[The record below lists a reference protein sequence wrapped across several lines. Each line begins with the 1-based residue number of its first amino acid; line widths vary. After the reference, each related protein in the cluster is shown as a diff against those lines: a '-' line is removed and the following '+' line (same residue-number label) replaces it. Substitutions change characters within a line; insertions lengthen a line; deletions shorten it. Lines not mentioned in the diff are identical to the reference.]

1 MSKIS
6 VKQGMVLLATVATI
20 TVNALAN
27 ILPINGQ
34 QTGEISDRFAVY
46 FVPAGYVF
54 SIWGLIY
61 LGMIAYSVYQ
71 LLPAARTNTRIQSIG
86 WLYVGSAAANI
97 TWIFLWH
104 YNLFVWTLVAMLS
117 LLALLIMIYLRLKQ
131 DPLKMRSWGE
141 RLLVQLPLSIYLG
154 WITVATLANVTDV
167 LSYVGWGGW
176 GIAPQVWAVILLVV
190 ATIIAAVMAVTRRDV
205 GYLLVLVWAFAGIGV
220 KQADAPLVAN
230 AAWVATAV
238 VALFVLATLLRT
250 PRILVFKKH
259 PQS

>member
-6 VKQGMVLLATVATI
+6 LKQVAVLLATVATI

-34 QTGEISDRFAVY
+34 QTGQISDRFDVY

-71 LLPAARTNTRIQSIG
+71 LLPAARNNRRIQSIG

-97 TWIFLWH
+97 AWIFLWH
-104 YNLFVWTLVAMLS
+104 YNLFVWTLAAMLS
-117 LLALLIMIYLRLKQ
+117 LLALLIVMYLRLAQ
-131 DPLKMRSWGE
+131 DPIQMRSWGE
-141 RLLVQLPLSIYLG
+141 RLLVRLPISVYLG

-176 GIAPQVWAVILLVV
+176 GIAPQIWAVILLVV
-190 ATIIAAVMAVTRRDV
+190 ATLVAALMAVTRRDV
-205 GYLLVLVWAFAGIGV
+205 GYLLVLVWAFAGIAV
-220 KQADAPLVAN
+220 KQADASLVAG
-230 AAWVATAV
+230 AAWAATGA
-238 VALFVLATLLRT
+238 VALFVLVTLIRAPRVLATN
-250 PRILVFKKH
+250 P
-259 PQS
+259 